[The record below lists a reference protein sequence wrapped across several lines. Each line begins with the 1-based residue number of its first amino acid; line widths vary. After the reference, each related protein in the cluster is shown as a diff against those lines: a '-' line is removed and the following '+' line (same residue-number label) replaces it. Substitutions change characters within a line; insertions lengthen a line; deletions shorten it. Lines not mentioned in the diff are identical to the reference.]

1 MKMWKI
7 IVEHK
12 NSDDD
17 VSNHKEPQAGPSK
30 KKDIHSYKRKS
41 YFEITESKTV
51 SSSAKVVF

>member
-1 MKMWKI
+1 MWKI